1 MEIDYLR
8 EFTVLARQLNYREAA
23 AELHLSQST
32 LSRHITAL
40 EALYGVPLFQRDRH
54 AVHLTDAGVFLLDY
68 AKGIWDQYSL
78 SREHMQRLFAGEHL
92 LRISGVIGH
101 PSLYPCI
108 RDAESLLHDID
119 PTATLRIERNA
130 SAAPGDQI
138 DELDNDGADCALL
151 FSAVDDLEGHDDLAC
166 LPLATVPMALIV
178 RRDHP
183 LASAPSI
190 DATMLEGGTF
200 VQLTGPDFSAHWRV
214 FGKLLDRAG
223 IGYTTMP
230 YPANS
235 EYDAIRA
242 ADVMGRHLYLTQR
255 YAILPAMAQNPDLV
269 AIPLADER
277 LTPSLDLIYR
287 LGHKEGLA
295 RNAASCLA
303 EAFRRFTETH

>member
-1 MEIDYLR
+1 
-8 EFTVLARQLNYREAA
+8 
-23 AELHLSQST
+23 
-32 LSRHITAL
+32 
-40 EALYGVPLFQRDRH
+40 
-54 AVHLTDAGVFLLDY
+54 
-68 AKGIWDQYSL
+68 
-78 SREHMQRLFAGEHL
+78 
-92 LRISGVIGH
+92 
-101 PSLYPCI
+101 
-108 RDAESLLHDID
+108 
-119 PTATLRIERNA
+119 
-130 SAAPGDQI
+130 
-138 DELDNDGADCALL
+138 
-151 FSAVDDLEGHDDLAC
+151 
-166 LPLATVPMALIV
+166 
-178 RRDHP
+178 
-183 LASAPSI
+183 
-190 DATMLEGGTF
+190 MLEGGTF

-235 EYDAIRA
+235 EYDAVRA

-255 YAILPAMAQNPDLV
+255 YAILPAMAQNPDPV